1 MVLQAS
7 RLNRCSRC
15 QAYGHLKAQCSAP
28 YRCGKCAEAHPT
40 RDCTSPNK
48 QCAACGCEHRAKNKN
63 CPVRKAEQKK
73 IRFPTLEPTAKT
85 RKGGPVMVRSDVGI
99 AGTWEGPSSV
109 SGLATS
115 PKDTDINNEQPRLD
129 RCAKCQGYGHVASK
143 CPSRLRCGKCALHH
157 LTWKCMSTF
166 TRCAVCNGDHM
177 ASSVICP
184 ARPSE
189 TGGPQ
194 QLQKSEMPFPPPL
207 RTSTPDPHSQEPE
220 IKSEPQTPSVGVVAR
235 PNRTSKKRSIL
246 AQVEELIQVVSKG
259 SSYEMAFIKDHL
271 ETMESAIR
279 AEGGDILTAEP
290 RAGKRRAQE
299 ALMSG
304 ALQDRYGSPKRIKVE
319 DAPNWTAYNWQS

>member
-1 MVLQAS
+1 MVL
-7 RLNRCSRC
+7 
-15 QAYGHLKAQCSAP
+15 
-28 YRCGKCAEAHPT
+28 
-40 RDCTSPNK
+40 
-48 QCAACGCEHRAKNKN
+48 
-63 CPVRKAEQKK
+63 
-73 IRFPTLEPTAKT
+73 
-85 RKGGPVMVRSDVGI
+85 SDAGI
-99 AGTWEGPSSV
+99 AGTVEGPSSV

-115 PKDTDINNEQPRLD
+115 PKDKDINNEQLRLA

-143 CPSRLRCGKCALHH
+143 CPARLRCGKCALHH

-194 QLQKSEMPFPPPL
+194 QLQKSEIPFPPPL

-220 IKSEPQTPSVGVVAR
+220 IKSEPQSPSVGVIPR
-235 PNRTSKKRSIL
+235 PKRTPKKRSIL

-259 SSYEMAFIKDHL
+259 SSHEMAFIKDHL

-279 AEGGDILTAEP
+279 AEGGDVLAATP

-304 ALQDRYGSPKRIKVE
+304 ALPDRCGSPKRIKVE
-319 DAPNWTAYNWQS
+319 DAPNWTPYNWQL